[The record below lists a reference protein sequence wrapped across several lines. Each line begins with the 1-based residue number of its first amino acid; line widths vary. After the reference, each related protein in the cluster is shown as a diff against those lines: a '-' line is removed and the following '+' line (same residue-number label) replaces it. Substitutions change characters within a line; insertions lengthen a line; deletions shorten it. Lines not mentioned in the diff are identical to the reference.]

1 MAGLG
6 GLEKGRRRE
15 GGEEVQELLSNYPPP
30 PSFLPSLPFLLPDCL
45 ASPHVEKTH
54 LIRSSYSTSFK
65 GTLNDVF
72 LGGDN
77 CTLLLMQKEPL
88 SRSTQDADTAVFEMK
103 VCPHI
108 SGVSRLLKERGKSGS
123 LLSFTFSQC
132 PGGKR
137 GGKEEVGSDIRVW
150 QGDLLKERVC
160 CNCSDRF

>member
-15 GGEEVQELLSNYPPP
+15 GGKEVQELLSNYPSPPPTPPP

-45 ASPHVEKTH
+45 ASPHVEKNPH

-77 CTLLLMQKEPL
+77 YTLLLMQKEPL
-88 SRSTQDADTAVFEMK
+88 SRSTQDADTAVFEME
-103 VCPHI
+103 VCPRF
-108 SGVSRLLKERGKSGS
+108 SRVSRPLEGREREENVVAFPPSPFASVLVVTWG
-123 LLSFTFSQC
+123 
-132 PGGKR
+132 
-137 GGKEEVGSDIRVW
+137 EVGGVVTSEFGR
-150 QGDLLKERVC
+150 ETC
-160 CNCSDRF
+160 

>member
-15 GGEEVQELLSNYPPP
+15 GGEEVQELLSNYPSPPSP

-77 CTLLLMQKEPL
+77 YTLLLMQKEPL
-88 SRSTQDADTAVFEMK
+88 SRSAQDADTAVFEMG
-103 VCPHI
+103 VCPHF
-108 SGVSRLLKERGKSGS
+108 SGVSWPAERRGKCGRRS
-123 LLSFTFSQC
+123 LLH
-132 PGGKR
+132 
-137 GGKEEVGSDIRVW
+137 
-150 QGDLLKERVC
+150 L
-160 CNCSDRF
+160 